1 MNKIKIY
8 IGKFILWTI
17 GEIMPSYIYPLG
29 KLSNN
34 IRCVATKLI
43 TSNVGNN
50 VIIERGAHIKAGV
63 ILYDNASVGEH
74 CLISK
79 GTIIH
84 GHNFMGPNVRVFT
97 SNHLYSEKT
106 HSYNGYTEVKP
117 VEIGAYSWIGYNV
130 IILPG
135 VKIGDN
141 TIINKNC
148 FGPGP
153 RDWIRTSDLEI
164 MSLTS
169 YLAAL
174 PWNIFS

>member
-17 GEIMPSYIYPLG
+17 GAITPSYIYPLG
-29 KLSNN
+29 KLSNA
-34 IRCVATKLI
+34 IRCAATKLI

-84 GHNFMGPNVRVFT
+84 GHNFMGPNVHILT
-97 SNHLYSEKT
+97 ANHSYSEKT

-141 TIINKNC
+141 TIIGAGSVVTKSIPSGVMAAGNPCVVKKVI
-148 FGPGP
+148 
-153 RDWIRTSDLEI
+153 DKEI
-164 MSLTS
+164 FEQ
-169 YLAAL
+169 
-174 PWNIFS
+174 NN